1 MVNDTTVGKKTN
13 QKQNNKS
20 NERVFYTNQQEILD
34 LPNLVD
40 HQNKS
45 WQWLVE
51 EGLGELLQEVS
62 PIDDYTGTKLSLRF
76 KHYRFED
83 PKVTEREARENN
95 ISYDAPLKATV
106 ELTNKVTGEVK
117 EQEIYLGDY
126 PWMTSRGTFV
136 INGAERV
143 VVSQLIR
150 SAGVF
155 FTAET
160 GANRNLYGAK
170 VIPGRGAWL
179 EFETAANGA
188 LYVKIDRKRKI
199 PVTTLLRALGL
210 SEAQIKATF
219 AHVDQG
225 KINYVTA
232 TLDKDPSKGVNDALI
247 EVYRRLRPGDLA
259 TVDNARS
266 LIENMFYNFKRF
278 DFSRVGRYKI
288 NKRLNL
294 DIPNTAENRIMRLE
308 DLTAIIS
315 EIIRLNN
322 TQEPADDIDSLANRR
337 VKLVG
342 ELVQRQFRIGL
353 LRMERNTKDR
363 MSMSEIETVTPAQ
376 LINARPIVAAVREFF
391 ASSQLSQFM
400 DQINPLSE
408 LAHKRRLSSMG
419 PGGLSRERAGFE
431 VRDAHATHYG
441 RICAVETPEGA
452 NIGLVLNLA
461 SYARINEYGFIET
474 PYRKVINSAIA
485 KDIVGHTASVDLED
499 NNGVVIVKAGS
510 KITEAQA
517 KKLAKVED
525 KVTWPVKA
533 VVTSDI
539 VYLDA
544 AAEDAAVI
552 AGSGEG
558 IDANNNFVNE
568 RVSVRNRLVSTE
580 VDANDVT
587 HMDASRRQI
596 IGSSAAL
603 IPFIEKNYVYR
614 SLMGSN
620 QQRQAVP
627 LINPVSPIVGTGMEG
642 LAARNSG
649 QVVLAEGPGV
659 VAKATAD
666 EVVVK
671 YAKDSVTYEALH
683 FVRSNEGTSINQ
695 KVVVSTGDKIKQGDV
710 LIEGMSISGGELALG
725 KDLLVA
731 FMPWAG
737 YNFEDAIII
746 SRKLVEDDTLT
757 SVHIV
762 DYMTEVRETKL
773 GPEVITRDIPNV
785 SEESLRHLDDDGI
798 VRIGAEVHPGDILVG
813 KITPKGEQELS
824 SEERLLRAIF
834 GEKAKEV
841 RDTSQ
846 RMSNGKYGKV
856 VGIKIFSREN
866 GHELKSGVLMQV
878 QIFVAQM
885 RKIAVGD
892 KLGGRHGN
900 KGVIAR
906 VLPVEDLPFTEDGTP
921 VDIILNPLGVP
932 SRMNVGQLF
941 ETHLGMA
948 ARALGMKV
956 ASPSFDGV
964 SISKIRQ
971 LLKEAG
977 LPEDGKQ
984 QLYDGRTGEAF
995 SERTTV
1001 GSMYMIK
1008 LNHMIADKI
1017 HARSTGPYTMV
1028 TQQPLGGKAQNG
1040 GQRFGEMEVWALE
1053 AYGAAHTLQEML
1065 TIKSDD
1071 VYGRSK
1077 AYESIIKQTEIVG
1090 PKVPESFNVLVKELQ
1105 GLGLKVDLVASDKV
1119 IDAEAILA
1127 QNIKDEAS
1135 NQATTEVPTPEVSDV
1150 DVNEDAVADEFEIM
1164 ELDDA
1169 VHSSGVTGT
1178 TAAVAD
1184 YDDNDDLDDQDAQ
1197 DIAET
1202 AAQTTNTEDKEAL

>member
-1 MVNDTTVGKKTN
+1 MAKAATTTT
-13 QKQNNKS
+13 Q
-20 NERVFYTNQQEILD
+20 RVFFTSTDDALD

-40 HQNKS
+40 HQNRS
-45 WQWLVE
+45 FQWFVE
-51 EGLGELLQEVS
+51 EGLGELLAEIS
-62 PIDDYTGTKLSLRF
+62 PIDDYTGGKLSLTF
-76 KHYRFED
+76 KDYRFGE
-83 PKVTEREARENN
+83 PKLAEAEARENN
-95 ISYDAPLKATV
+95 VSYEAPLMANV

-155 FTAET
+155 FTGDQHGT
-160 GANRNLYGAK
+160 SRLYGAK

-199 PVTTLLRALGL
+199 AVTTLLRALGVT
-210 SEAQIKATF
+210 ETRMRETF
-219 AHVDQG
+219 KHVDTG
-225 KINYVTA
+225 DLNYLDA
-232 TLDKDPSKGVNDALI
+232 TLEKDPTRGQNDALI

-259 TVDNARS
+259 TVDNAKS
-266 LIENMFYNFKRF
+266 LIENMFYNYKRF

-294 DIPNTAENRIMRLE
+294 DVANTIENRVMRLE
-308 DLTAIIS
+308 DIEAIVA

-363 MSMSEIETVTPAQ
+363 MSMSEIETVTPGQ
-376 LINARPIVAAVREFF
+376 LINARPVVAAVREFF

-461 SYARINEYGFIET
+461 NFARVNDYGFVET
-474 PYRKVINSAIA
+474 PYRKVVNAVTA
-485 KDIVGHTASVDLED
+485 KDAVGKTASQDLTD
-499 NNGVVIVKAGS
+499 DKGKVLVKAGA
-510 KITEAQA
+510 KISAA
-517 KKLAKVED
+517 DAAKLAKVTG

-533 VVTSDI
+533 QVTSEV

-544 AAEDAAVI
+544 YEEEVAVI
-552 AGSGEG
+552 AGAGSDT
-558 IDANNNFVNE
+558 DANGYFAQE
-568 RVSVRNRLVSTE
+568 RVSARTHLKSGE
-580 VDANDVT
+580 FDANDIT
-587 HMDASRRQI
+587 HMDAARNQI
-596 IGSSAAL
+596 IGSSAGL

-627 LINPVSPIVGTGMEG
+627 LIQPSAPIVGTGLEAS
-642 LAARNSG
+642 AARNTG
-649 QVVLAEGPGV
+649 QLTLAEGAGEV
-659 VAKATAD
+659 TKATAQ

-671 YAKDSVTYEALH
+671 YKDGSVSYQPQR
-683 FVRSNEGTSINQ
+683 FIRSNEGTSINQ
-695 KVVVSTGDKIKQGDV
+695 KVVVATGQKVKAGDV
-710 LIEGMSISGGELALG
+710 LIEGMAIEGGELALG
-725 KDLLVA
+725 KDLIVA
-731 FMPWAG
+731 FMPWSG

-762 DYMTEVRETKL
+762 DFMIEVRETKL
-773 GPEVITRDIPNV
+773 GPEIVTRDIPNV
-785 SEESLRHLDDDGI
+785 SEETLRHLDDDGI

-846 RMSNGKYGKV
+846 RMSNGKHGKV
-856 VGIKIFSREN
+856 VGVKVFSREN
-866 GHELKSGVLMQV
+866 GHELKAGVIMQIQV
-878 QIFVAQM
+878 FVAQM

-906 VLPVEDLPFTEDGTP
+906 ILPIEDMPFMADGTP
-921 VDIILNPLGVP
+921 VDIVLNPLGVP

-948 ARALGMKV
+948 ARALGMRV
-956 ASPSFDGV
+956 ASPSFNGV
-964 SISKIRQ
+964 SSEKIQ
-971 LLKEAG
+971 DLLKEAG

-984 QLYDGRTGEAF
+984 QLYDGRTGDAF
-995 SERTTV
+995 KERTTV

-1008 LNHMIADKI
+1008 LNHMVADKI

-1053 AYGAAHTLQEML
+1053 AYGAANSLQEML

-1077 AYESIIKQTEIVG
+1077 AYESIIK
-1090 PKVPESFNVLVKELQ
+1090 K
-1105 GLGLKVDLVASDKV
+1105 
-1119 IDAEAILA
+1119 
-1127 QNIKDEAS
+1127 
-1135 NQATTEVPTPEVSDV
+1135 TT
-1150 DVNEDAVADEFEIM
+1150 I
-1164 ELDDA
+1164 
-1169 VHSSGVTGT
+1169 
-1178 TAAVAD
+1178 
-1184 YDDNDDLDDQDAQ
+1184 
-1197 DIAET
+1197 
-1202 AAQTTNTEDKEAL
+1202 

>member
-1 MVNDTTVGKKTN
+1 MAKSTITDSKQAGKRTYFTKHDDA
-13 QKQNNKS
+13 
-20 NERVFYTNQQEILD
+20 ID

-45 WQWLVE
+45 FQWFVE
-51 EGLGELLQEVS
+51 EGLGELLAEIS

-76 KHYRFED
+76 KDYHFEN
-83 PKVTEREARENN
+83 PKMSEFDARENN
-95 ISYDAPLKATV
+95 ISYDAPLKAMV

-117 EQEIYLGDY
+117 EQEIYLGDF
-126 PWMTSRGTFV
+126 PWMTQRGTFV

-155 FTAET
+155 FTADQH
-160 GANRNLYGAK
+160 GANSLYGAK

-179 EFETAANGA
+179 EFETAASGA

-199 PVTTLLRALGL
+199 AVTTLLRALGMT
-210 SEAQIKATF
+210 EAAMKETF
-219 AHVDQG
+219 KHVDQG
-225 KINYVTA
+225 KHSYLQA
-232 TLDKDPSKGVNDALI
+232 TLDKDPTRGTNDALI

-259 TVDNARS
+259 TVENARS

-294 DIPNTAENRIMRLE
+294 DVPNTTENRVMRLE
-308 DLTAIIS
+308 DLVAIVA
-315 EIIRLNN
+315 ELIRLNN
-322 TQEPADDIDSLANRR
+322 TGEPVDDIDSLANRR

-363 MSMSEIETVTPAQ
+363 MSMSEIEVVTPGQ
-376 LINARPIVAAVREFF
+376 LINARPVVAAVREFF

-461 SYARINEYGFIET
+461 NYARINDFGFIET
-474 PYRKVINSAIA
+474 PYRKVVNAVPAKNAAGHIA
-485 KDIVGHTASVDLED
+485 NLNLED
-499 NNGVVIVKAGS
+499 QSGKVLVKAGA
-510 KITEAQA
+510 KITEADA
-517 KKLAKVED
+517 SKLAAVKERA
-525 KVTWPVKA
+525 TWPVKA
-533 VVTSDI
+533 KVSSEI
-539 VYLDA
+539 VWLDA
-544 AAEDAAVI
+544 SGEESAVI
-552 AGSGEG
+552 AGAGNELDDSGY
-558 IDANNNFVNE
+558 FVAE
-568 RVSVRNRLVSTE
+568 RVSARMNLKSGE
-580 VDANDVT
+580 VDADEVT
-587 HMDASRRQI
+587 YMDAARNQI
-596 IGSSAAL
+596 IGSSAGL

-627 LINPVSPIVGTGMEG
+627 LIQPKAPTVGTGLEAS
-642 LAARNSG
+642 AARNTG
-649 QVVLAEGPGV
+649 QVILADDDGEIVKAEASEVL
-659 VAKATAD
+659 
-666 EVVVK
+666 VK
-671 YAKDSVTYEALH
+671 YKDGEAVKYEPQH

-695 KVVVSTGDKIKQGDV
+695 KVVVSSGDKIKKGDV
-710 LIEGMSISGGELALG
+710 LIEGMSIQNGELALG
-725 KDLLVA
+725 KDLVVA
-731 FMPWAG
+731 FMPWSG

-746 SRKLVEDDTLT
+746 SRKLVENDTLT
-757 SVHIV
+757 SIHIV
-762 DYMTEVRETKL
+762 DFMIEVRETKL
-773 GPEVITRDIPNV
+773 GPEIVTRDIPNV
-785 SEESLRHLDDDGI
+785 SEDALRHLDDDGI

-846 RMSNGKYGKV
+846 RMSNGKHGKV
-856 VGIKIFSREN
+856 VGVKIFSREN
-866 GHELKSGVLMQV
+866 GHELKAGVLMQIQV
-878 QIFVAQM
+878 FVAQM

-906 VLPVEDLPFTEDGTP
+906 ILPEEDMPFMEDGSP
-921 VDIILNPLGVP
+921 VDIVLNPLGVAA
-932 SRMNVGQLF
+932 RMNIGQLF

-948 ARALGMKV
+948 ARALGLKV
-956 ASPSFDGV
+956 ASPSFNGV
-964 SISKIRQ
+964 PGETIKE
-971 LLKEAG
+971 LLKQTG

-984 QLYDGRTGEAF
+984 QLFDGRTGGAF
-995 SERTTV
+995 KERTTV
-1001 GSMYMIK
+1001 GLMHMIK
-1008 LNHMIADKI
+1008 LNHMVADKI

-1053 AYGAAHTLQEML
+1053 AYGAAATLQEML

-1077 AYESIIKQTEIVG
+1077 AYESIIKRTEIVG

-1105 GLGLKVDLVASDKV
+1105 GLGLKVDLVHSDKV
-1119 IDAEAILA
+1119 VDAEHVLA
-1127 QNIKDEAS
+1127 SQIRDEAS
-1135 NQATTEVPTPEVSDV
+1135 HPSEIEVPAPLASDV
-1150 DVNEDAVADEFEIM
+1150 DVTEESAVPEFMVMDDVSDDITGTVPTDDDSDDASTTPANEDETEEEVA
-1164 ELDDA
+1164 
-1169 VHSSGVTGT
+1169 
-1178 TAAVAD
+1178 
-1184 YDDNDDLDDQDAQ
+1184 
-1197 DIAET
+1197 
-1202 AAQTTNTEDKEAL
+1202 

>member
-1 MVNDTTVGKKTN
+1 MAKAATTTKND
-13 QKQNNKS
+13 
-20 NERVFYTNQQEILD
+20 RVFFTSTDDALN

-40 HQNKS
+40 HQNRS
-45 WQWLVE
+45 FQWFVD
-51 EGLGELLQEVS
+51 EGLGELLAEIS
-62 PIDDYTGTKLSLRF
+62 PIDDYTGGKLSLSF
-76 KHYRFED
+76 KDYHFGE
-83 PKVTEREARENN
+83 PKITEAVARENN
-95 ISYDAPLKATV
+95 VSYDAPLMANV
-106 ELTNKVTGEVK
+106 ELVNKVTGEVK

-155 FTAET
+155 FTSDQHGT
-160 GANRNLYGAK
+160 SNLYGAK

-199 PVTTLLRALGL
+199 PVTTLLRALGVT
-210 SEAQIKATF
+210 EARMRERMK
-219 AHVDQG
+219 HVDSG
-225 KINYVTA
+225 TKSHLDA
-232 TLDKDPSKGVNDALI
+232 TLEKDPSRGQNDALI

-266 LIENMFYNFKRF
+266 LIENMFYNYKRF

-288 NKRLNL
+288 NKRLDL
-294 DIPNTAENRIMRLE
+294 DVTNTMDNRVMRLE
-308 DLTAIIS
+308 DIEAIIA

-363 MSMSEIETVTPAQ
+363 MSMSEIETVTPGQ
-376 LINARPIVAAVREFF
+376 LINARPVVAAVREFF

-461 SYARINEYGFIET
+461 NYARVNDYGFVET
-474 PYRKVINSAIA
+474 PYRKVVNATTAKNAVGKIASAN
-485 KDIVGHTASVDLED
+485 LED
-499 NNGVVIVKAGS
+499 AEGKVIVKNGAT
-510 KITEAQA
+510 ITAA
-517 KKLAKVED
+517 DATKLAKVTTQI
-525 KVTWPVKA
+525 TWPVKA
-533 VVTSDI
+533 QVTSDI
-539 VYLDA
+539 VFLDA
-544 AAEDAAVI
+544 YDEQSSVI
-552 AGSGEG
+552 AGGGTEL
-558 IDANNNFVNE
+558 DANGYFVEE
-568 RVSVRNRLVSTE
+568 RVSARTRLKSGE
-580 VDANDVT
+580 YDADDVT
-587 HMDASRRQI
+587 HMDASRNQI
-596 IGSSAAL
+596 IGSSAGL

-627 LINPVSPIVGTGMEG
+627 LIQPQAPIVGTGLEAS
-642 LAARNSG
+642 AARNTG
-649 QVVLAEGPGV
+649 QVILSEGAGEV
-659 VAKATAD
+659 TKATAQA
-666 EVVVK
+666 VVVK
-671 YAKDSVTYEALH
+671 YKEGSITYEPQRFL
-683 FVRSNEGTSINQ
+683 RSNEGTSVNQ
-695 KVVVSTGDKIKQGDV
+695 KVVVNTGDKVVAGDV
-710 LIEGMSISGGELALG
+710 LIEGMSIDGGELALG
-725 KDLLVA
+725 KDLIAA
-731 FMPWAG
+731 FMPWGG

-762 DYMTEVRETKL
+762 DFMIEVRETKL
-773 GPEVITRDIPNV
+773 GPEVVTRDIPNV
-785 SEESLRHLDDDGI
+785 SEETLRHLDEDGI

-846 RMSNGKYGKV
+846 RMSNGKHGKV
-856 VGIKIFSREN
+856 VGVKIFSREN
-866 GHELKSGVLMQV
+866 GHELKAGVIMQIQV
-878 QIFVAQM
+878 FVAQM

-906 VLPVEDLPFTEDGTP
+906 ILPIEDMPFMADGTP
-921 VDIILNPLGVP
+921 VDIVLNPLGVP
-932 SRMNVGQLF
+932 SRMNIGQLF

-956 ASPSFDGV
+956 ASPSFNGV
-964 SISKIRQ
+964 PVAKIQ
-971 LLKEAG
+971 ELLKEAG
-977 LPEDGKQ
+977 FPEDGKQ
-984 QLYDGRTGEAF
+984 QLFDGRTGEAF
-995 SERTTV
+995 KEQTTV

-1008 LNHMIADKI
+1008 LNHMVADKI

-1053 AYGAAHTLQEML
+1053 AYGAATTLQEML

-1077 AYESIIKQTEIVG
+1077 AYESIIKKTAIVG

-1105 GLGLKVDLVASDKV
+1105 GLGLKVDLVHSDV
-1119 IDAEAILA
+1119 VVDAEAVL
-1127 QNIKDEAS
+1127 AS
-1135 NQATTEVPTPEVSDV
+1135 NIHEEATHISDIEVPHSAISDI
-1150 DVNEDAVADEFEIM
+1150 DVTEEAVADEFSVVGIGID
-1164 ELDDA
+1164 DDA
-1169 VHSSGVTGT
+1169 ALVG
-1178 TAAVAD
+1178 VAD
-1184 YDDNDDLDDQDAQ
+1184 DTTT
-1197 DIAET
+1197 DI
-1202 AAQTTNTEDKEAL
+1202 TEEEVA

>member
-1 MVNDTTVGKKTN
+1 MAKTPVS
-13 QKQNNKS
+13 KQAAS
-20 NERVFYTNQQEILD
+20 RVFFTSDDSALD
-34 LPNLVD
+34 LPSLVD

-45 WQWLVE
+45 FQWFVD
-51 EGLGELLQEVS
+51 EGLGELLAEIS
-62 PIDDYTGTKLSLRF
+62 PIDDYTGAKLSLSF
-76 KHYRFED
+76 KGYHFED
-83 PKVTEREARENN
+83 PKMSEADARENN
-95 ISYDAPLKATV
+95 VSYEAPLKAVV
-106 ELTNKVTGEVK
+106 ELTNKVTGEIK

-155 FTAET
+155 FTADQHGT
-160 GANRNLYGAK
+160 SALYGAK

-179 EFETAANGA
+179 EFETAASGA

-199 PVTTLLRALGL
+199 AVTTLLRALGVT
-210 SEAQIKATF
+210 ETAMRDVFK
-219 AHVDQG
+219 HVDTG
-225 KINYVTA
+225 KLNYLDA
-232 TLDKDPSKGVNDALI
+232 TLEKDPTKGQNDALI

-266 LIENMFYNFKRF
+266 LLENMFYNFKRF
-278 DFSRVGRYKI
+278 DLSRVGRYKL

-294 DIPNTAENRIMRLE
+294 DVPNTTENRVMRLE
-308 DLTAIIS
+308 DLEAIIA
-315 EIIRLNN
+315 EIMRLNN

-363 MSMSEIETVTPAQ
+363 MSMSEIETVQPGQ
-376 LINARPIVAAVREFF
+376 LINARPVVAAVREFF

-461 SYARINEYGFIET
+461 NYARVNDYGFVET
-474 PYRKVINSAIA
+474 PYRKVVNAATA
-485 KDIVGHTASVDLED
+485 KDIVGHTAAIDLTDEK
-499 NNGVVIVKAGS
+499 GKTLVKAG
-510 KITEAQA
+510 A
-517 KKLAKVED
+517 KVTAADAAKLAKVTG

-533 VVTSDI
+533 KVTTDVI
-539 VYLDA
+539 YLDA
-544 AAEDAAVI
+544 YEEETSVI
-552 AGSGEG
+552 AGGGNEV
-558 IDANNNFVNE
+558 DADGYFVQE
-568 RVSVRNRLVSTE
+568 RVSARQNLKSSE

-587 HMDASRRQI
+587 YMDASRNQI
-596 IGSSAAL
+596 IGSSAGL

-627 LINPVSPIVGTGMEG
+627 LIQPQSPIVGTGLETS
-642 LAARNSG
+642 AARNTG
-649 QVVLAEGPGV
+649 QVTLAEADGEV
-659 VAKATAD
+659 VKASAD
-666 EVVVK
+666 EVTVK
-671 YAKDSVTYEALH
+671 YKTGSVTYSPLH

-695 KVVVSTGDKIKQGDV
+695 KVVVSTGDKVKAGDV
-710 LIEGMSISGGELALG
+710 LVEGMSIDGGELALG
-725 KDLLVA
+725 KDLRVA
-731 FMPWAG
+731 FMPWGG

-757 SVHIV
+757 SIHIV
-762 DYMTEVRETKL
+762 DFMIEVRETKL
-773 GPEVITRDIPNV
+773 GPEETTRDIPNV
-785 SEESLRHLDDDGI
+785 SEDVLRHLDEEGI
-798 VRIGAEVHPGDILVG
+798 VRVGAEVHPGDILVG

-846 RMSNGKYGKV
+846 RMSNGKHGKV
-856 VGIKIFSREN
+856 VGVKIFSRET
-866 GHELKSGVLMQV
+866 GHELKAGVIKQIQV
-878 QIFVAQM
+878 FVAQM
-885 RKIAVGD
+885 RKISVGD

-906 VLPVEDLPFTEDGTP
+906 ILPIEDMPFMENGEP
-921 VDIILNPLGVP
+921 VDIVLNPLGVP
-932 SRMNVGQLF
+932 SRMNIGQLF

-948 ARALGMKV
+948 ARTLGMKV
-956 ASPSFDGV
+956 ASPSFNGV
-964 SISKIRQ
+964 PIEKIQ
-971 LLKEAG
+971 ELLKEAG

-984 QLYDGRTGEAF
+984 QLFDGRTGDAF
-995 SERTTV
+995 RERTTV

-1008 LNHMIADKI
+1008 LNHMVTDKI

-1077 AYESIIKQTEIVG
+1077 AYESIIKKAPIVG
-1090 PKVPESFNVLVKELQ
+1090 PKIPESFNVLVKELQ
-1105 GLGLKVDLVASDKV
+1105 GLGLKVDLIASDAIV
-1119 IDAEAILA
+1119 DAEAVLA
-1127 QNIKDEAS
+1127 TNIHDEA
-1135 NQATTEVPTPEVSDV
+1135 THPVEVEVPQSSISDI
-1150 DVNEDAVADEFEIM
+1150 DVTQDTEIDEFM
-1164 ELDDA
+1164 VVGVDDELPADDDFVA
-1169 VHSSGVTGT
+1169 VPSD
-1178 TAAVAD
+1178 AAAT
-1184 YDDNDDLDDQDAQ
+1184 DDNAND
-1197 DIAET
+1197 ES
-1202 AAQTTNTEDKEAL
+1202 EEA

>member
-1 MVNDTTVGKKTN
+1 MAKASTKTVDASAQQTK
-13 QKQNNKS
+13 
-20 NERVFYTNQQEILD
+20 RVFYTSQKNAIE

-45 WQWLVE
+45 FQWFVE
-51 EGLGELLQEVS
+51 EGLGELLAEIS
-62 PIDDYTGTKLSLRF
+62 PIDDYTGTKLSLSF
-76 KHYRFED
+76 KGYHFEE
-83 PKVTEREARENN
+83 PKMTEYEARENN
-95 ISYDAPLKATV
+95 VSFDAPLKATV

-150 SAGVF
+150 SSGVF
-155 FTAET
+155 YTRELHGT
-160 GANRNLYGAK
+160 TNLYGAK

-188 LYVKIDRKRKI
+188 VYVKIDRKRKI
-199 PVTTLLRALGL
+199 AVTTLLRALGM
-210 SEAQIKATF
+210 SEAQMREAFK
-219 AHVDQG
+219 HVDQA
-225 KINYVTA
+225 KSSYLEA
-232 TLDKDPSKGVNDALI
+232 TIEKDPTKTQNDALI

-278 DFSRVGRYKI
+278 DFGRVGRYKI
-288 NKRLNL
+288 NKRLDL
-294 DIPNTAENRIMRLE
+294 DVPNTAENRVMRLE
-308 DLTAIIS
+308 DLVAIIA
-315 EIIRLNN
+315 ELIRLNI

-363 MSMSEIETVTPAQ
+363 MSMSEIETVVPGQ
-376 LINARPIVAAVREFF
+376 LVNARPIVAAVREFF

-461 SYARINEYGFIET
+461 NYARINDYGFIET
-474 PYRKVINSAIA
+474 PYRKVINAVSA
-485 KDIVGHTASVDLED
+485 KDSVGYIARVNLED
-499 NNGVVIVKAGS
+499 EKGKTIVKSGS
-510 KITEAQA
+510 TITEADA
-517 KKLAKVED
+517 KKLAAVTSQI
-525 KVTWPVKA
+525 TWPVKA
-533 VVTSDI
+533 KVTNEI

-544 AAEDAAVI
+544 ASEDGTIIAGGGNEITEDGYFVANRISARSSTKPGEVDSDDVNYMDAAQNQV
-552 AGSGEG
+552 
-558 IDANNNFVNE
+558 V
-568 RVSVRNRLVSTE
+568 
-580 VDANDVT
+580 
-587 HMDASRRQI
+587 
-596 IGSSAAL
+596 GSSAGL

-627 LINPVSPIVGTGMEG
+627 LIKPQAPIIGTGLESV
-642 LAARNSG
+642 AAKNTG
-649 QVVLAEGPGV
+649 QVILAEANGEV
-659 VAKATAD
+659 IKADAD

-671 YAKDSVTYEALH
+671 YAEGTVVYTPQH
-683 FVRSNEGTSINQ
+683 FIRSNEGTSINQ
-695 KVVVSTGDKIKQGDV
+695 RVVVATGDKVKTGDI
-710 LIEGMSISGGELALG
+710 LAEGMSIAGGELALG
-725 KDLLVA
+725 KDLIAA
-731 FMPWAG
+731 FMPWGG
-737 YNFEDAIII
+737 YNFEDAIVI

-762 DYMTEVRETKL
+762 DFMIEVRETKL
-773 GPEVITRDIPNV
+773 GPEIVTRDIPNV
-785 SEESLRHLDDDGI
+785 SEDTLRHLDEDGI

-846 RMSNGKYGKV
+846 RMSNGKHGKV
-856 VGIKIFSREN
+856 VGVKIFSREN
-866 GHELKSGVLMQV
+866 GHELKAGVIKQIQV
-878 QIFVAQM
+878 FVAQA
-885 RKIAVGD
+885 RKISVGD

-906 VLPVEDLPFTEDGTP
+906 ILPIEDMPFTEDGTP

-932 SRMNVGQLF
+932 SRMNIGQLF

-948 ARALGMKV
+948 ARALGLNI
-956 ASPSFDGV
+956 ASPSFNGV
-964 SISKIRQ
+964 KIEKIQ
-971 LLKEAG
+971 SLLKEAG

-995 SERTTV
+995 TERTTV

-1008 LNHMIADKI
+1008 LNHMVSDKI

-1053 AYGAAHTLQEML
+1053 AYGAATTLQEML

-1077 AYESIIKQTEIVG
+1077 AYESIIKKTAIVG

-1105 GLGLKVDLVASDKV
+1105 GLGLKVDLITSQQV
-1119 IDAEAILA
+1119 IDAEAILSS
-1127 QNIKDEAS
+1127 NIRDEAAHQSVVELPADAITVAMSDDS
-1135 NQATTEVPTPEVSDV
+1135 NETEFMEVEDSSDDEPELEIV
-1150 DVNEDAVADEFEIM
+1150 DQVEIEGEVA
-1164 ELDDA
+1164 
-1169 VHSSGVTGT
+1169 
-1178 TAAVAD
+1178 
-1184 YDDNDDLDDQDAQ
+1184 
-1197 DIAET
+1197 
-1202 AAQTTNTEDKEAL
+1202 

>member
-1 MVNDTTVGKKTN
+1 MAKSAVSKKHTGRVYFTN
-13 QKQNNKS
+13 QDDA
-20 NERVFYTNQQEILD
+20 ID

-45 WQWLVE
+45 FQWFVD
-51 EGLGELLQEVS
+51 EGLGELLAEIS
-62 PIDDYTGTKLSLRF
+62 PIDDYTGTKLSLKF
-76 KHYRFED
+76 KDYHFED
-83 PKVTEREARENN
+83 PKMTEAEARENN
-95 ISYDAPLKATV
+95 VSYEAPLKAKV

-143 VVSQLIR
+143 VVSQLMR
-150 SAGVF
+150 SSGVF
-155 FTAET
+155 FTSDLHGT
-160 GANRNLYGAK
+160 SNLYGAK

-188 LYVKIDRKRKI
+188 IYVKIDRKRKI
-199 PVTTLLRALGL
+199 AATTLLRALGMT
-210 SEAQIKATF
+210 EAMMKDAF
-219 AHVDQG
+219 KHVDQG
-225 KINYVTA
+225 KTSYLQA
-232 TLDKDPSKGVNDALI
+232 TLDKDPSKGQNEALI

-288 NKRLNL
+288 NKRLDL
-294 DIPNTAENRIMRLE
+294 DVPNTIENRVMRLD
-308 DLTAIIS
+308 DLKAIIA
-315 EIIRLNN
+315 EVIRLNN

-337 VKLVG
+337 VRLVG

-363 MSMSEIETVTPAQ
+363 MSMSEIETVTPGQ
-376 LINARPIVAAVREFF
+376 LINARPVVAAVREFF

-461 SYARINEYGFIET
+461 SYARINDYGFIET
-474 PYRKVINSAIA
+474 PYRKVINAVTA
-485 KDIVGHTASVDLED
+485 KEAAGHIASVNLED
-499 NNGVVIVKAGS
+499 EKGKVIVKAGN
-510 KITEAQA
+510 KITEADV
-517 KKLAKVED
+517 KKLAAVKEQ
-525 KVTWPVKA
+525 KTWPVKA
-533 VVTSDI
+533 KVTNKV

-544 AAEDAAVI
+544 YEEESSLI
-552 AGSGEG
+552 AGAGNRIDENGYFVELRVSARTQLKSGEY
-558 IDANNNFVNE
+558 
-568 RVSVRNRLVSTE
+568 
-580 VDANDVT
+580 DANDIT
-587 HMDASRRQI
+587 YMDASQNQI
-596 IGSSAAL
+596 IGSSAGL

-627 LINPVSPIVGTGMEG
+627 LIQAQSPIVGTGLEKP
-642 LAARNSG
+642 AAYNTG
-649 QVVLAEGPGV
+649 QIITAEADGEVVR
-659 VAKATAD
+659 ATAD

-671 YAKDSVTYEALH
+671 YKEGTAKYHPQH

-695 KVVVSTGDKIKQGDV
+695 KVVVSAGDKVKTGDV
-710 LIEGMSISGGELALG
+710 LVEGMSIQDGELALG
-725 KDLLVA
+725 KDLVVA

-737 YNFEDAIII
+737 YNFEDAIIV
-746 SRKLVEDDTLT
+746 SRRLVEDDTLT

-762 DYMTEVRETKL
+762 DYMIEVRETKL
-773 GPEVITRDIPNV
+773 GPEVVTSDIPNV
-785 SEESLRHLDDDGI
+785 SEDALRHLDEDGI
-798 VRIGAEVHPGDILVG
+798 VRIGAEVHPGDILIG

-846 RMSNGKYGKV
+846 RMSNGKHGKV
-856 VGIKIFSREN
+856 VGVKIFSREN
-866 GHELKSGVLMQV
+866 GHELKAGVIKQIQV
-878 QIFVAQM
+878 FVAQM
-885 RKIAVGD
+885 RKISVGD

-906 VLPVEDLPFTEDGTP
+906 ILPIEDMPFTEDGTP

-932 SRMNVGQLF
+932 SRMNIGQLF

-948 ARALGMKV
+948 ARALGFKV
-956 ASPSFDGV
+956 ASPSFNGV
-964 SISKIRQ
+964 STEKIQ
-971 LLKEAG
+971 ELLKEAG

-984 QLYDGRTGEAF
+984 QLFDGRTGAAF
-995 SERTTV
+995 KERTAV

-1008 LNHMIADKI
+1008 LNHMVADKI

-1053 AYGAAHTLQEML
+1053 AYGAANTLQEML

-1077 AYESIIKQTEIVG
+1077 AYESIIKKTEIVG

-1105 GLGLKVDLVASDKV
+1105 GLGLKVDLVQSNKT
-1119 IDAEAILA
+1119 IDAEEVLA
-1127 QNIKDEAS
+1127 DNIKDEAA
-1135 NQATTEVPTPEVSDV
+1135 NQSDIEVPAPIASDV
-1150 DVNEDAVADEFEIM
+1150 DVTEDITVDEFEIVDVSD
-1164 ELDDA
+1164 ELPADDTA
-1169 VHSSGVTGT
+1169 LVT
-1178 TAAVAD
+1178 AD
-1184 YDDNDDLDDQDAQ
+1184 DTQTDN
-1197 DIAET
+1197 EE
-1202 AAQTTNTEDKEAL
+1202 EDK